1 MRPCEKRNWLP
12 LSPPAALGE
21 AAWRIVVFGLIVLF
35 AGKCSA
41 QSLDNL
47 LHLQDYTAHRVS
59 SADPKGGNSD
69 WRQIDAGQTLTLAEL
84 EGPGIISHIW
94 FTVNYPSRSSLR
106 KLVLRIY
113 FDDLT
118 EPCVEAPLGDFF
130 GLGHAQTYSYAS
142 QPLAVATQGGLN
154 CYWPMPFVHK
164 ARLTV
169 ANEGA
174 QVCRNLYY
182 QVDYRNL
189 DKPLPDDLHFFAAYR
204 QSSPCEKGKPYVI
217 LQTEGGAGHYVGCNL
232 SVEQQEA
239 GWWGEGDVRMFV
251 DGQTEPAIAGTGSED
266 DFGGAWCYGHE
277 FAFPQIGAPLRARFD
292 PDGLL
297 EHCTPDLRG
306 KDLEQWHWPV
316 AWKAGDLW
324 NVYRYHISDPVP
336 FRRSLLVNIEH
347 GYINNERSDWYSS
360 VAYWYQT
367 GKPVARPALPPVA
380 ERLPLFMRPHDYGD
394 GRWEGEDL
402 AEVAKADGGVVREAG
417 MQFWG
422 AMFSRQYALLWD
434 AAKPGH
440 TLTVPFT
447 VAQPGRYK
455 LVARLSRSAEGG
467 TFKTGLDDLP
477 MGEPLNLYGPPPYPE
492 PFDTVVA
499 EAELAAGSHSLKF
512 VSLEHD
518 KRSKKNHLLLDK
530 FQLMKRM

>member
-1 MRPCEKRNWLP
+1 
-12 LSPPAALGE
+12 
-21 AAWRIVVFGLIVLF
+21 
-35 AGKCSA
+35 
-41 QSLDNL
+41 
-47 LHLQDYTAHRVS
+47 
-59 SADPKGGNSD
+59 
-69 WRQIDAGQTLTLAEL
+69 
-84 EGPGIISHIW
+84 
-94 FTVNYPSRSSLR
+94 
-106 KLVLRIY
+106 
-113 FDDLT
+113 
-118 EPCVEAPLGDFF
+118 
-130 GLGHAQTYSYAS
+130 
-142 QPLAVATQGGLN
+142 
-154 CYWPMPFVHK
+154 
-164 ARLTV
+164 
-169 ANEGA
+169 
-174 QVCRNLYY
+174 
-182 QVDYRNL
+182 
-189 DKPLPDDLHFFAAYR
+189 
-204 QSSPCEKGKPYVI
+204 
-217 LQTEGGAGHYVGCNL
+217 
-232 SVEQQEA
+232 
-239 GWWGEGDVRMFV
+239 MFV

-277 FAFPQIGAPLRARFD
+277 FAFPQIGVPLRARFNA
-292 PDGLL
+292 DGEM

-306 KDLEQWHWPV
+306 KDLAPWHWPV

-360 VAYWYQT
+360 VAYWYQA
-367 GKPVARPALPPVA
+367 GKPAARPALPPVA

-402 AEVAKADGGVVREAG
+402 AEVAKADGGVVQEAG

-434 AAKPGH
+434 AAKPGN
-440 TLTVPFT
+440 TLNVPFT

-455 LVARLSRSAEGG
+455 LVARLSRTAEGG
-467 TFKTGLDDLP
+467 TFKAGLDDLP

-499 EAELAAGSHSLKF
+499 EAELAAVSHSLKF

-530 FQLMKRM
+530 FQVSKP